1 MKFKGLEFKE
11 KIVNILLNILIFIFS
26 IVLII
31 SVYNAVQLKIFKND
45 YSNFFGYSVFEVQ
58 TNSMSDYINSGDW
71 IIVKI
76 TDNVKLKDVIT
87 FKKDNEFITHRVI
100 EKYSGTYITKG
111 DANESKDEPID
122 QKQIV
127 GKVVK
132 ILPNF
137 GILRRTLF
145 NKAVLL
151 ALIVTLFFISVLF
164 KDDKKLKPATPDSI
178 DDDIEDD
185 KLIGENAEDNV
196 LAIRKQREESERDEE
211 NIDKEESYK
220 EDDEE
225 NLYNEENEN
234 ADEEDISYERIEMQ
248 PEDEEEYDD
257 EDSEFVK
264 KLDEEYQRQKEA
276 YNNDKEEHQ
285 EKELKQD
292 VYDENSGEELTQ
304 DIYADDD
311 DDIDEEQKVK
321 KEDNYYDEDESLYY
335 QKIED
340 EEENIQYEKME
351 PEKEE
356 VEEET
361 SDADDIIVVTDIERE
376 IEELHKQV
384 KQEEEEILNVE
395 NTVYNEKSESIRID
409 ASRMEEEQAQI
420 LENRKLLRAEE
431 AAEEARIAE
440 EKKRQ
445 AEELA
450 EQKRLEEEKLAL
462 ENDKLTQITL
472 EKLREKRKNK
482 KFKNVI
488 EKIMYVKYEELN
500 EFIDLLNDN
509 EKLLVNEPSIKN
521 ELLKA
526 YIDAKFYNEGEIPNS
541 SHMENIERI
550 KKYIANYGK
559 ELITN
564 YQARDKDYGQKVV
577 KYLNML
583 KLIINLECTDY
594 SGMTDEQIREHYY
607 KEIITFGKEKEW
619 KDEKI
624 NKLVSSIKRIQRKY
638 INVIELLL
646 KNLETDIFSLEI
658 IPLKF
663 NKRVFALEL
672 KHNIKFNKIYS
683 EVVIDETYSKGII
696 AEDKMTI
703 LINLL
708 LMQLIKDMILTT
720 FNKKYILYLPDS
732 IYKKKNK
739 FDSVLKMLD
748 DKYVKENTIILIKY
762 DLLMQYKDLIT
773 KKRKDGYNFAI
784 LINEPIKNK
793 EGFKGNIYLG
803 EYIFV
808 NPKKV
813 NAEEIKKI
821 FPDDYMKRLVV
832 DEINEIITD
841 LKEGDK

>member
-100 EKYSGTYITKG
+100 EKYSGTFITKG
-111 DANESKDEPID
+111 DANEAKDDPID

-137 GILRRTLF
+137 GILRKTLF

-151 ALIVTLFFISVLF
+151 ALIVTLFIISVLF
-164 KDDKKLKPATPDSI
+164 KDDKKQKTVKLETI
-178 DDDIEDD
+178 DDDVLVDDDNEDIKSIENEYNNEHNNHDEID
-185 KLIGENAEDNV
+185 SDEDEDNDN
-196 LAIRKQREESERDEE
+196 SEDYDEIDSNENNIDEE
-211 NIDKEESYK
+211 KIAERKRIEEDSD
-220 EDDEE
+220 DDELYYEKVE
-225 NLYNEENEN
+225 NDSPSILQENENEENE
-234 ADEEDISYERIEMQ
+234 IKYEKIELES
-248 PEDEEEYDD
+248 EDET
-257 EDSEFVK
+257 
-264 KLDEEYQRQKEA
+264 
-276 YNNDKEEHQ
+276 DK
-285 EKELKQD
+285 
-292 VYDENSGEELTQ
+292 
-304 DIYADDD
+304 
-311 DDIDEEQKVK
+311 
-321 KEDNYYDEDESLYY
+321 
-335 QKIED
+335 
-340 EEENIQYEKME
+340 
-351 PEKEE
+351 
-356 VEEET
+356 
-361 SDADDIIVVTDIERE
+361 DDIIVVTDIERE
-376 IEELHKQV
+376 IDLMHKQV
-384 KQEEEEILNVE
+384 KQEEEVLDVE
-395 NTVYNEKSESIRID
+395 NTVYNEDKSLISVD
-409 ASRMEEEQAQI
+409 GSTMEEEQAQI
-420 LENRKLLRAEE
+420 QENRKILRAEE
-431 AAEEARIAE
+431 LEEQARIEE
-440 EKKRQ
+440 EKRRQ

-462 ENDKLTQITL
+462 ENDQLTQITL

-488 EKIMYVKYEELN
+488 EKIMYVKSEELN

-509 EKLLVNEPSIKN
+509 EKLLVNEPTIKN
-521 ELLKA
+521 ELIKA

-559 ELITN
+559 DLIAN
-564 YQARDKDYGQKVV
+564 YQARDKEYGQKVV
-577 KYLNML
+577 KYLNMF

-594 SGMTDEQIREHYY
+594 NDMTDEQIREHYY
-607 KEIITFGKEKEW
+607 TEIISFGKEKEW
-619 KDEKI
+619 KDDKI
-624 NKLVSSIKRIQRKY
+624 NKLVTSIKRIQKKY

-646 KNLETDIFSLEI
+646 KNLETDIFTLEFNQ
-658 IPLKF
+658 LKF
-663 NKRVFALEL
+663 NKRVYALEL
-672 KHNIKFNKIYS
+672 KHNIKFNKVYS
-683 EVVIDETYSKGII
+683 ELVIDETYSKGII

-708 LMQLIKDMILTT
+708 LMKLIKDMILTT

-748 DKYVKENTIILIKY
+748 DKYVKENTIMLIKY
-762 DLLMQYKDLIT
+762 ELLAEYKDLLT
-773 KKRKDGYNFAI
+773 KKRQEGYKFAI
-784 LINEPIKNK
+784 LINEPLKNK
-793 EGFKGNIYLG
+793 DGFKGNIYLG

-808 NPKKV
+808 NPQKV
-813 NAEEIKKI
+813 NIDEIKAI
-821 FPDDYMKRLVV
+821 FPDDYLNKLVTE
-832 DEINEIITD
+832 EISDMITD